1 MFSLNIFLCWRMGKY
16 RENDLYVYCYFCS
29 TAPSYRPH
37 KKNWNIL
44 KGIIFS
50 QTDLL
55 EKLKREEEEQLCIM
69 AEPLRHYLVKYIF
82 PTLTQGL
89 VEVAR
94 LRPDDPIDFLV
105 STQLLLFL
113 SPFRRWTRQRQSRS
127 TVVKIGSKGWARSRS
142 WPQRVAVTL
151 LPSVGKAFSGDRR
164 RKLAEFK
171 VRKCNFSL
179 VRALAPGR
187 QLFFSGK
194 NKAP

>member
-1 MFSLNIFLCWRMGKY
+1 MIYTFIVIFVVHHHPSVLIKKLKY
-16 RENDLYVYCYFCS
+16 SERYYL
-29 TAPSYRPH
+29 
-37 KKNWNIL
+37 
-44 KGIIFS
+44 S

-113 SPFRRWTRQRQSRS
+113 SPFRR
-127 TVVKIGSKGWARSRS
+127 
-142 WPQRVAVTL
+142 
-151 LPSVGKAFSGDRR
+151 
-164 RKLAEFK
+164 
-171 VRKCNFSL
+171 
-179 VRALAPGR
+179 
-187 QLFFSGK
+187 
-194 NKAP
+194 